1 MYKNMN
7 LNQLR
12 IFYSAAR
19 LLNFTKAA
27 EEMHLTQPGISKHMQ
42 ELEEYYG
49 TRLFDRLG
57 RKIVLTQAGEAL
69 LEATSS
75 IFNTLESV
83 KSRIDKIN
91 SRLSGKLT
99 IGAERTIATYLL
111 PDKLVQFRQQYPFI
125 EIRVETG
132 FSLQIIEK
140 VLDNTLEL
148 ALVGQH
154 STDPRLSIKTFVI
167 GELILI
173 VSPQHPWAKR
183 KTPAFLHE
191 LTSQTMLLGDRGAST
206 SRLVEDL
213 MAQKGI
219 KLDNIIEM
227 GTTEGVKRAVADNL
241 GVSLLSSHV
250 LDHDLKTREIIAVPI
265 IGGAPRRE
273 LYLIHHKDRCLSLA
287 AKAFEEL
294 LMAD

>member
-1 MYKNMN
+1 MN

-12 IFYSAAR
+12 IFHSAAR
-19 LLNFTKAA
+19 LLNFTRAA

-57 RKIVLTQAGEAL
+57 RKIVLTQAGETL

-83 KSRIDKIN
+83 KSRIDKLN
-91 SRLSGKLT
+91 GRLSGKLT

-132 FSLQIIEK
+132 FSLQITEK

-148 ALVGQH
+148 ALVGQF
-154 STDPRLSIKTFVI
+154 STDPRLTLKTFI
-167 GELILI
+167 TGELVLI

-183 KTPAFLHE
+183 KAPACLHE
-191 LTSQTMLLGDRGAST
+191 LSNQTVLLGDRGAST

-213 MAQKGI
+213 MAQNGI
-219 KLDNIIEM
+219 KFNNTVEM
-227 GTTEGVKRAVADNL
+227 GTTEGVKRAVAANI

-250 LDHDLKTREIIAVPI
+250 LEHELKDGELVAVPI
-265 IGGAPRRE
+265 SGGAPRRE

-287 AKAFEEL
+287 AQAFEEL
-294 LMAD
+294 LMSD